1 MPHMTSKKTFIAIVF
16 DISQTL
22 PEFFNLSDNS
32 TNVLAAYGPYIEI
45 FTYSLFIDSII
56 QPDPSLIQLSILYKL
71 LEKIYQR

>member
-1 MPHMTSKKTFIAIVF
+1 MPHMAPKKTFIAIVF

-22 PEFFNLSDNS
+22 LEFFNLSDNS
-32 TNVLAAYGPYIEI
+32 TNVLPAYGPYIEI

-71 LEKIYQR
+71 LEKIYQH